1 MQMCMPAWSHVDYCC
16 TMQMGVGAWPRGQ
29 TSVCVRAVAVQCA
42 CMRGRSTSAQ
52 CGATG
57 GGGHR
62 RAAKQLGGGGGKV
75 TSGSCLGRH
84 GPNSARRAW
93 VLSSP
98 PRPSTARHD

>member
-1 MQMCMPAWSHVDYCC
+1 
-16 TMQMGVGAWPRGQ
+16 MGVGAWPRGQ

-62 RAAKQLGGGGGKV
+62 RAAKQLGGGGGKLKGDDDV
-75 TSGSCLGRH
+75 FILLAVLH
-84 GPNSARRAW
+84 G
-93 VLSSP
+93 
-98 PRPSTARHD
+98 